1 MLQLHLLL
9 DQLHV
14 LVQPALHAPHLA
26 PVGKKC
32 LEKTLKIFK
41 ELVSAAPAADPEL
54 LTHEGDQLLVMADE
68 DDAAL
73 VVGQTHAQRL
83 DRLDVQVIR
92 RLV

>member
-1 MLQLHLLL
+1 MLKLHLLL

-26 PVGKKC
+26 PVRQKC

-54 LTHEGDQLLVMADE
+54 LTHEGDQLLVVADE

>member
-1 MLQLHLLL
+1 M
-9 DQLHV
+9 
-14 LVQPALHAPHLA
+14 
-26 PVGKKC
+26 
-32 LEKTLKIFK
+32 EKTLKIFK

-54 LTHEGDQLLVMADE
+54 LAHEGDQLLVVADE

-92 RLV
+92 RLVWWQ

>member
-26 PVGKKC
+26 PVIQKC

-54 LTHEGDQLLVMADE
+54 LTHEGDQLLVVADE